1 MESRIKQER
10 LARGWTQQKLGVL
23 SGLPTATICA
33 LENGYAH
40 PWPAWR
46 RRLARAF
53 KLPATVLFPESA
65 THEHERQA

>member
-1 MESRIKQER
+1 MGTRIKQER
-10 LARGWTQQKLGVL
+10 LARHWTQQKLGVL
-23 SGLPTATICA
+23 SRLPTSTICA

-53 KLPATVLFPESA
+53 KLPQSVLFGEIAPKQSA
-65 THEHERQA
+65 